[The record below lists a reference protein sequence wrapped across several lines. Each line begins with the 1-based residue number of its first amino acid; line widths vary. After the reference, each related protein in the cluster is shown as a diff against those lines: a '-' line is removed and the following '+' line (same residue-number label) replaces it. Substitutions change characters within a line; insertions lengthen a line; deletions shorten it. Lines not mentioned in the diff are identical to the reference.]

1 MAGKLYER
9 QGRSFSL
16 QPVNAEIKK
25 PTLQPLT
32 DVVVKNAAQIAADNY
47 AMGNAIALHDS
58 LKYAYEQ
65 APASPQQF
73 NELADKTIQS
83 FMDANKVPSY
93 ARQDLMAKFLTAKQ
107 TYASK
112 VETNY
117 YNKQD
122 QEQEQNAY
130 KLSQIQTDEQLSQA
144 DSLFKA
150 IVSGDDK
157 NAKIA
162 LAGYKNAQNNLKTL
176 SEIKNR
182 KGDYVFNAS
191 ERKTAQN
198 TQTGLV
204 EAAKRNIDTL
214 SKDELKNFDTTVFQ
228 DKLLFQQKTGMDDK
242 SYDEID
248 KYIKGRRQ
256 ALGDDEK
263 RVITNQASFTAARLL
278 SVRDPEEFENLKKS
292 GLVDKATISSMEKV
306 YKTAPSQ
313 AKVENAFLLEKAMT
327 MLNEEVN
334 TFRPGFDDAT
344 NIQKAIV
351 AFGGAFERFA
361 QDNGLDQQQ
370 QQEVLDMATKYI
382 SDSMFRD
389 SAKGLFADTAIS
401 ARLKENTSGMFEKN
415 KALKAITPYPV
426 RKLAESAVEVSQPY
440 GDKERAERS
449 ARELAHEYTRAWALS
464 AMNDDYDT
472 ANKVWQEGNRAVII
486 TANSDKIPEEE
497 FRRMEKDL
505 ANGRPA
511 YYTLKDGRTVEF
523 CGYSNKDCIFKT
535 KL

>member
-1 MAGKLYER
+1 MAGKLYQR
-9 QGRSFSL
+9 QGRNLSV
-16 QPVNAEIKK
+16 QPVDANIK
-25 PTLQPLT
+25 PVSLQPLT
-32 DVVVKNAAQIAADNY
+32 DVVVKNAAKIAADNY
-47 AMGNAIALHDS
+47 AMGNAIALHDG

-83 FMDANKVPSY
+83 FMDANKVPLH
-93 ARQDLMAKFLTAKQ
+93 ARQDLMGKFLTAKQ
-107 TYASK
+107 TYASR

-117 YNKQD
+117 LNKQD

-130 KLSQIQTDEQLSQA
+130 KLSQIQTDDQLSQA
-144 DSLFKA
+144 DALFKA

-182 KGDYVFNAS
+182 KGDYVFNAN

-214 SKDELKNFDTTVFQ
+214 SKDEIKTFDTNVFQ
-228 DKLLFQQKTGMDDK
+228 DKLLFQQKTGCDDK

-278 SVRDPEEFENLKKS
+278 SVRDPEEFDNLKKS
-292 GLVDKATISSMEKV
+292 GLVSNDTIKAINKV
-306 YKTAPSQ
+306 YETAPSQ
-313 AKVENAFLLEKAMT
+313 AKVENAFLLEQAIT
-327 MLNEEVN
+327 MLHDEVD

-361 QDNGLDQQQ
+361 KDNGLDQQQ

-389 SAKGLFADTAIS
+389 SAKGVFADTAIS
-401 ARLKENTSGMFEKN
+401 ARVKLNSDFNRLKDIPEQYKPKFMKHEISTGGVF
-415 KALKAITPYPV
+415 I
-426 RKLAESAVEVSQPY
+426 QPF
-440 GDKERAERS
+440 GDKEKAERY
-449 ARELAHEYTRAWALS
+449 ANETAHEYLKAWALS
-464 AMNDDYDT
+464 CMAGNYEN
-472 ANKVWQEGNRAVII
+472 ANKIWQEGNRAVII
-486 TANSDKIPEEE
+486 AANSDKIPENE
-497 FRRMEKDL
+497 FYRMERDL
-505 ANGRPA
+505 ANGKDA
-511 YYTLKDGRTVEF
+511 FYTMPDGRTIRF
-523 CGYSNKDCIFKT
+523 KGYSNKDAIFEIKM
-535 KL
+535 